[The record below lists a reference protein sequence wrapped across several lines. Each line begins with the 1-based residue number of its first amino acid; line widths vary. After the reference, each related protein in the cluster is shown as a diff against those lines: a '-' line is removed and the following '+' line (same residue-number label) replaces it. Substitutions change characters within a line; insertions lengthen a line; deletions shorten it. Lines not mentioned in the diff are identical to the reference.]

1 MFSCVIFDFGNVLAR
16 FDTEQLTE
24 GFGLCREDRDLIK
37 KAVFDRKY
45 WDLLDLGKIDDDACM
60 EMYKEQLPPRLYEVA
75 DRVYQ
80 SWATSLPQI
89 PGMEELCR
97 ALKEKGVRL
106 YLLSDIS
113 KGFART
119 HAHYPVLSLFD
130 GLVFS
135 AEEGRMKPDEELFRT
150 VLNRYHIP
158 ASESAF
164 VDDRQANVDGAE
176 RVGIT
181 GILFDG
187 DVEKLSRRLLG

>member
-16 FDTEQLTE
+16 FDTELLTE
-24 GFGLCREDRDLIK
+24 GFGLCREDRDQIK

-60 EMYKEQLPPRLYEVA
+60 LMYKEQLPPRLYDVA

-80 SWATSLPQI
+80 SWTTSLPQI
-89 PGMEELCR
+89 PGMEALCR
-97 ALKEKGVRL
+97 TLKENGVRL

-113 KGFART
+113 KGFARV

-135 AEEGRMKPDEELFRT
+135 AEEGRMKPDEELFRL
-150 VLNRYHIP
+150 VLNRYNIC
-158 ASESAF
+158 AAEAAF
-164 VDDRQANVDGAE
+164 VDDRQVNIEGANH
-176 RVGIT
+176 VGIT